1 MVCDDRNELG
11 RLEIILAGSMCLY
24 ESTLLPNELWVRK
37 SLFMLKDEGTDNEA
51 GAEYNPEVS
60 NARP

>member
-1 MVCDDRNELG
+1 M
-11 RLEIILAGSMCLY
+11 LAGSMCLY
-24 ESTLLPNELWVRK
+24 DSTLLVKLLLLRK
-37 SLFMLKDEGTDNEA
+37 SLLMLKDEGTDNEA